1 MVQYLHKVGDV
12 VSIHNPQFMRGKTG
26 YIKELHESMMM
37 TYGEHNMVPSY
48 RVRLFE
54 SGETIV
60 FIEDSIEAI
69 V

>member
-1 MVQYLHKVGDV
+1 MVEYLHKVGDV
-12 VSIHNPQFMRGKTG
+12 VSIYNPQFMRGKTG

-37 TYGEHNMVPSY
+37 SYGEYNMVPSY
-48 RVRLFE
+48 RVYLFE

-69 V
+69 T

>member
-1 MVQYLHKVGDV
+1 MVEYLHKVGDV
-12 VSIHNPQFMRGKTG
+12 VKIWNPQFMRGKTG

-37 TYGEHNMVPSY
+37 TYGEYNMVPSY
-48 RVRLFE
+48 RVHLFE